1 MLVGGRARSSSGQH
15 QQHRIMHCGLRA
27 DLLRCDGCREA
38 GPAGPQ
44 HSRVHD
50 SVSKGCTVALAE
62 PPQKKQS
69 GRSNDW
75 GDEEQSVFLSPR
87 RRGCQAAQQPGA
99 AGAAGMASVQY
110 DNSAFYLLVL
120 ALLCMYLASA
130 SFGAN
135 QSTHVRWLRQD
146 AAFLN
151 TAAARTDRRS

>member
-1 MLVGGRARSSSGQH
+1 
-15 QQHRIMHCGLRA
+15 
-27 DLLRCDGCREA
+27 
-38 GPAGPQ
+38 
-44 HSRVHD
+44 
-50 SVSKGCTVALAE
+50 
-62 PPQKKQS
+62 
-69 GRSNDW
+69 
-75 GDEEQSVFLSPR
+75 
-87 RRGCQAAQQPGA
+87 
-99 AGAAGMASVQY
+99 MASVQY